1 MGRRFRILEKKKTLC
16 TMAKIRKFQI
26 GGYQQPSNVY
36 TTMQTGAPSAFLLES
51 VGKVTNKVFPSWLQ
65 NAMTYVSPL
74 NYLAAISKGSIDPK
88 VGEQEI
94 ATWHP
99 TLQLLGRAG
108 EITVGPKVIK
118 GIKKGVT
125 GTTNL
130 TIDVA
135 AQSGNKTAKSL
146 ALSRE
151 INRNVNNTKLIS
163 RQTNPSVVLYQ
174 QNPMVFRTSALGFK
188 DWIKGEKPRTFL
200 DDPNSAFIELRSHPD
215 GHATVK
221 TKHLVDRNG
230 NDITFT
236 FDREPRSNLLQLE
249 FDDSHGAPV
258 RTLTPE
264 EVEHAVKV
272 GLPDQ
277 NGKLIKQWIGSP
289 VAKEVEEG
297 HPRSITFRN
306 MTPEQADQTI
316 EFIDQNTGKNI
327 YVHCLRGTS
336 RSGAFDKF
344 LGDYYGY
351 SRPITKNVDGASPEV
366 YNTLVEAWKRKH
378 ENQKPIAT
386 GFFK

>member
-1 MGRRFRILEKKKTLC
+1 MLSGN
-16 TMAKIRKFQI
+16 KIRKFQI

-36 TTMQTGAPSAFLLES
+36 TAMQTGAPSAFLLES

-99 TLQLLGRAG
+99 TLQFLGRTG
-108 EITVGPKVIK
+108 EIAIGPKVVKAI
-118 GIKKGVT
+118 GKGVK
-125 GTTNL
+125 GAGNL
-130 TIDVA
+130 AVDVA
-135 AQSGNKTAKSL
+135 AQYGNKTAKGL
-146 ALSRE
+146 AISRE
-151 INRNVNNTKLIS
+151 INKNVNNTKLTS
-163 RQTNPSVVLYQ
+163 KQTNPNIVLYQ

-188 DWIKGEKPRTFL
+188 DWMKGERPRTFL

-221 TKHLVDRNG
+221 SRHLVDKDG

-236 FDREPRSNLLQLE
+236 FNETSPRNNLLQLE
-249 FDDSHGAPV
+249 FDDSHGVPV

-264 EVEHAVKV
+264 EVEHAVKI
-272 GLPDQ
+272 GLPDE
-277 NGKLIKQWIGSP
+277 NGNLVKQWVGSP
-289 VAKEVEEG
+289 IAKEVEGG

-306 MTPEQADQTI
+306 ITPEQADQVVS
-316 EFIDQNTGKNI
+316 FVDQNTGKNI

-344 LGDYYGY
+344 LEDYYGY
-351 SRPITKNVDGASPEV
+351 SRPNAKNVLGASPEV
-366 YNTLVEAWKRKH
+366 YNELVGAWKRKH
-378 ENQKPIAT
+378 NIAT
-386 GFFK
+386 GFFNSK